1 MYLCVH
7 VCTDCTLFSLGPCWM
22 ALQPACFYIFV
33 LKRRERLYY
42 FWIWDS
48 SDTFLPNIRY
58 PVLICYLKIT
68 IVIYVH
74 LQTMSYYS
82 IIPPSFAGQFIMSSE
97 LFVSVCPIT
106 MFSRLLVTFMFY
118 KLFVNIFVGA
128 AGRSQPVAALVGSLC
143 DIVQFFFIFPALFY
157 LNLSWI
163 LAIFFALLWPQ
174 SCLRL
179 KLIVII

>member
-1 MYLCVH
+1 MYCT
-7 VCTDCTLFSLGPCWM
+7 CTDCTLFSLGPCWM

-48 SDTFLPNIRY
+48 SDTFLPNNY

-118 KLFVNIFVGA
+118 KLFVNNFVGA
-128 AGRSQPVAALVGSLC
+128 AGKSAWHRSCGF
-143 DIVQFFFIFPALFY
+143 IVWHCSIFVIFPALFY

-163 LAIFFALLWPQ
+163 LAIFLALLWPQ
-174 SCLRL
+174 GCLRL